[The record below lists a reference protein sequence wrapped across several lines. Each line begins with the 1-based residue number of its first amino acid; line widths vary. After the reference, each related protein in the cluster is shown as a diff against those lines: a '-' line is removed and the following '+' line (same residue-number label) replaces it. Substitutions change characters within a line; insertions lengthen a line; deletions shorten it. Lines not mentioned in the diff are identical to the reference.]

1 MQGFFVSF
9 SMSQSLQ
16 HKYLSCWSICMLVQ
30 NISSLLSIPWTL
42 AQLLFRS
49 WAIKT
54 IRMNK
59 ITKLKLLQHIMI
71 EQPISKSIQWV
82 GCFICLA
89 FWSRT
94 NYLILLEKRIPVIL
108 LEKFLGFSIA
118 QSDTV
123 IQVSQPYDTTEL
135 TDQKEGS
142 IDALVYRS
150 QCDRAEYRFKE
161 MLTHG
166 REFSQGFFDQIFC
179 KPF

>member
-42 AQLLFRS
+42 AQLLFQS

-82 GCFICLA
+82 GCFICFGILIKNKLPDP
-89 FWSRT
+89 SRKE
-94 NYLILLEKRIPVIL
+94 NPSHSPREVSWFQYSSKRYGNSGLPTIW
-108 LEKFLGFSIA
+108 
-118 QSDTV
+118 
-123 IQVSQPYDTTEL
+123 YDWVNRSERR
-135 TDQKEGS
+135 
-142 IDALVYRS
+142 IDRCISL
-150 QCDRAEYRFKE
+150 
-161 MLTHG
+161 
-166 REFSQGFFDQIFC
+166 QISVR
-179 KPF
+179 